1 MTTRVNDAV
10 TPQCP
15 NCRVY
20 ETRVINTSFTET
32 REIVRR
38 RRCTVCDH
46 RWYTVQQAEA
56 LLNEKKW
63 RVTYPASGSEKYY
76 LKLVSLESYAT
87 PFD

>member
-15 NCRVY
+15 KCRVY
-20 ETRVINTSFTET
+20 ETRVVNTAFTEA

-38 RRCTVCDH
+38 RRCAICDH
-46 RWYTVQQAEA
+46 RWYTIQMAEA
-56 LLNEKKW
+56 LLDEGKW
-63 RVTYPASGSEKYY
+63 RVSYPASKSENYY
-76 LKLVSLESYAT
+76 LKLVALERYVT